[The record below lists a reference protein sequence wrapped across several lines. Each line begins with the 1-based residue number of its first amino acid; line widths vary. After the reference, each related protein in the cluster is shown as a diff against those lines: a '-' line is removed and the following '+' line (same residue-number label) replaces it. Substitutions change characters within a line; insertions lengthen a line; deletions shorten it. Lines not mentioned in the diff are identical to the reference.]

1 MSVFLWLF
9 LFGPINKM
17 GLLTLAHTLHLSY
30 NLFKIKL
37 RIQVKM
43 KSNLKFLLALG
54 DTKLIML
61 NTAGENVF
69 YFSQN
74 NTGYTKDLSKIA
86 TLLQTR

>member
-1 MSVFLWLF
+1 
-9 LFGPINKM
+9 
-17 GLLTLAHTLHLSY
+17 
-30 NLFKIKL
+30 
-37 RIQVKM
+37 M

-61 NTAGENVF
+61 NTAGENVC

-86 TLLQTR
+86 TLLQSR